1 MVSQTEPELAAKA
14 LAGLSRY
21 EGAERVR
28 PREPKPILAQQEAVT
43 LRDYGGTGAPLVLIP
58 SLINPPSIL
67 DLDEDVSLAEAIAR
81 MGRRVLLV
89 DWGKAAGRA
98 TLSVADHVETKLV
111 PILRGLGEAPAL
123 VGYCLGGTMAI
134 AAATVVRAE
143 RVITLAAPWHFD
155 GYPADAR
162 ESLQR
167 LWAASE
173 RAAEQL
179 RALPM
184 ELLQSAFWSLDPKRT
199 VAKFASFAD
208 LAPDSAAARRF
219 ITLEDWANE
228 GEPLP
233 FPAARELIEDFFG
246 SDLPGKGGWRVGDA
260 FVTDRVRCPVLHI
273 TAADDRITPAAT
285 APHGQSVRI
294 DSGHVGMIVGSAR
307 AKLHELL
314 AEFLAG

>member
-1 MVSQTEPELAAKA
+1 MVSQTEPELATKA

-28 PREPKPILAQQEAVT
+28 PREPKPILAQEEAVT
-43 LRDYGGTGAPLVLIP
+43 LRDYGGTGAPLMLIP

-67 DLDEDVSLAEAIAR
+67 DLDEDVSLAGAIAR

-89 DWGKAAGRA
+89 DWGEAAGRA

-111 PILRGLGEAPAL
+111 PLIESLGEPPAL
-123 VGYCLGGTMAI
+123 IGYCLGGTMAI
-134 AAATVVRAE
+134 AAANLVAVE
-143 RVITLAAPWHFD
+143 GVITLAAPWHFD

-162 ESLQR
+162 ASLER
-167 LWAASE
+167 LWSASE
-173 RAAEQL
+173 GAAKQL

-184 ELLQSAFWSLDPKRT
+184 EVLQSAFWSLDPMRT

-208 LAPDSAAARRF
+208 LAPDSAGARRF

-233 FPAARELIEDFFG
+233 CPAARELIEDFFG
-246 SDLPGKGGWRVGDA
+246 SDLPGKGSWRVRDA
-260 FVTDRVRCPVLHI
+260 FVTDGLSCPVLHI
-273 TAADDRITPAAT
+273 TAADDRITPTAT
-285 APHGQSVRI
+285 TPRGQSVRI

-307 AKLHELL
+307 AKLHEAL
-314 AEFLAG
+314 AEFLAE